1 MRMVLEKEHLRGV
14 MSSMSFGDGGGGGG
28 SEAGDDSSL
37 YPKLMLKAIAPMA
50 LSGLGV
56 GAERS
61 AL

>member
-1 MRMVLEKEHLRGV
+1 
-14 MSSMSFGDGGGGGG
+14 MSSMSFGEGGGGGG

-37 YPKLMLKAIAPMA
+37 YPKLRLKAMA

-56 GAERS
+56 GGERS